1 MTLCKV
7 EMSFSW
13 WVHVPFQGCMIQ
25 WSLHWVKI
33 PLTRIPCSQTCFET
47 KDHDSSW
54 RTQTYFL
61 WQHTNNIRRI
71 LQLVGGFNFS
81 LFPTIEM
88 WWWSGFS
95 DRLEPPIYEIG
106 LVSIESLGAPLP
118 GLSSPTCAA
127 LLRAELQFLSL
138 KRWEIA
144 KGWVTTYDII
154 SHPLEIA
161 RQQFIN
167 V

>member
-13 WVHVPFQGCMIQ
+13 WVHVLFQGCMIQ

-95 DRLEPPIYEIG
+95 DRTTHLWNWPGIYRISRG
-106 LVSIESLGAPLP
+106 TTARTVVTDVCCASSGRAPVSEFE
-118 GLSSPTCAA
+118 TV
-127 LLRAELQFLSL
+127 RN
-138 KRWEIA
+138 
-144 KGWVTTYDII
+144 
-154 SHPLEIA
+154 
-161 RQQFIN
+161 RQRMGYN
-167 V
+167 VWHN